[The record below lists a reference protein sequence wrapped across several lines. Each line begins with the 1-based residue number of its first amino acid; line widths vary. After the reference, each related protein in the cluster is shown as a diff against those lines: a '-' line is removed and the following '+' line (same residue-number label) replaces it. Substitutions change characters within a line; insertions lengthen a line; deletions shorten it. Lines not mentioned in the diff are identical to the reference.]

1 LKTISEPLKKFI
13 LIGLSIFIYK
23 IVFIA
28 YAYTF
33 NQTQYNLFNQS
44 YYTASILILFGALGF
59 NIAQTRIPIKPL
71 AIFFLAAVNLVM
83 TYSILHLISNPF
95 SEITEIIPV
104 IIYSIFSAVGGVL
117 TFKLLFDGKY
127 QIYFWVM
134 LIFAAAH
141 FMIIPAVVFLNVSIF
156 PALSLLIIIWFFA
169 VYGFFDKEVSD
180 SKNYTEYFKVGFSAF
195 VINSAV
201 SLGLAGD
208 KFIVNHFFT
217 VDIANTYTFAWG
229 LTAPIFYIGNLIEK
243 YLYAEPKPDKSR
255 ILKKGFIFS
264 LLLISAYTLGIVT
277 VVKFFPSLLPAT
289 ISKELFGSIFIFMIT
304 GYSLYVILHFPINT
318 YLFKVTGTK
327 KQKIISVY
335 FTFIILFFVFVFYY
349 IVNNPFEITYQML
362 LAAVWFYI
370 FLLLVVKSFI
380 IFKGKES
387 DSDKN
392 DEIISGE
399 IQGIP

>member
-1 LKTISEPLKKFI
+1 MKTISEPLKKFI

>member
-1 LKTISEPLKKFI
+1 MKTISEPLKKFI

-387 DSDKN
+387 DSDKK
-392 DEIISGE
+392 DEIISSE